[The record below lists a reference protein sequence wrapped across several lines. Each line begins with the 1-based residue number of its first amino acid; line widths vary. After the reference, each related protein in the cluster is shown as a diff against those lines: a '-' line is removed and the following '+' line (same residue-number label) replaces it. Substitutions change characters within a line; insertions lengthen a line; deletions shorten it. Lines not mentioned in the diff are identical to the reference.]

1 LALKSNFVNKTTQ
14 IRQTLKMRIRKQEE
28 KKQTRGQRRDHLETI
43 AISIYSIICRGISL
57 VRCWS
62 HKLIILC
69 VRSVRGP
76 VAFQGVRQNKRTSS
90 DGEGDGD
97 GDGEQ
102 WANLSLR
109 ERETGRK

>member
-1 LALKSNFVNKTTQ
+1 
-14 IRQTLKMRIRKQEE
+14 MRIRIKQETD
-28 KKQTRGQRRDHLETI
+28 KKQARGQRRDHLETI
-43 AISIYSIICRGISL
+43 AISIYSIICGGISL

-62 HKLIILC
+62 HKLIFLC

-90 DGEGDGD
+90 DEERDGDGD

-102 WANLSLR
+102 WANLSLL
-109 ERETGRK
+109 EQETGRK